1 MYEEKKDHGCM
12 NPGEF
17 IPTRRSLLSR
27 LKSWEDQDSWRQFFD
42 TYWRLIY
49 RVALK
54 AGLNDAAAQ
63 DVVQETILSVAQRM
77 PGFKY
82 DPAVGSFKSWLMLV
96 IRRRIAD
103 HLRKQYAGAR
113 LSNGIEVDQLTEV
126 PDDSLEQ
133 LQGIWDEEWR
143 TQIRQAALEK
153 VKRRVK
159 PEQFQMFDFYV
170 LQQMPPREVA
180 KSLGVSLMQVYLS
193 RHRIGSL
200 LKNEMAKLEKRMV

>member
-1 MYEEKKDHGCM
+1 MDT
-12 NPGEF
+12 GEF

-49 RVALK
+49 RVAIK
-54 AGLNDAAAQ
+54 AGLNDATAQ

-113 LSNGIEVDQLTEV
+113 ISDGTQADQLTEI

-133 LQGIWDEEWR
+133 LQRIWDEEWR

-159 PEQFQMFDFYV
+159 PEQFQIFDFYV

-180 KSLGVSLMQVYLS
+180 KSLGVSVMQVYLS
-193 RHRIGSL
+193 RHRIGNL
-200 LKNEMAKLEKRMV
+200 LKHEMAKLEERMV